1 MSKSPLLEVKAVMP
15 PEIVS
20 RRFKLTIAYDGR
32 PWRGWQSQPS
42 RVTVQDEL
50 ESVLAQLTGTRIVLH
65 GSGRT
70 DAGVHARGQVA
81 HITVEESSWTA
92 ETWLRAMNSKLPMSI
107 RVLHC
112 EEVSLDFHA
121 RFDAIGKVYEYRLW
135 LPAVLSPFETG
146 LSWHP
151 WGGVNVDKIREGAA
165 ILQGRHNF
173 ARLSANRGEQTE
185 AERRA
190 DPERLI
196 RNVTR
201 IEIFEEGDVVRVECE
216 GDGFMYRMVR
226 LIVGSLVRVA
236 RDKSDIEWLRDLV
249 TNPDGEK
256 SAYCAPAEGL
266 YLLRVLY

>member
-1 MSKSPLLEVKAVMP
+1 MLTP
-15 PEIVS
+15 PENVS

-32 PWRGWQSQPS
+32 PWRGWQSQVG

-50 ESVLAQLTGTRIVLH
+50 ESALAQLTGTRIVVH

-81 HITVEESSWTA
+81 HITVEDISWSTD
-92 ETWLRAMNSKLPMSI
+92 TWLRAMNSKLPVSI

-112 EEVSLDFHA
+112 EEVSLNFHA
-121 RFDAIGKVYEYRLW
+121 RFDAVGKVYEYRLW

-151 WGGVNVDKIREGAA
+151 WGGVKVDMIREGAA

-173 ARLSANRGEQTE
+173 ARLSANRGDQTE

-190 DPERLI
+190 QPDELI
-196 RNVTR
+196 RNVSR
-201 IEIFEEGDVVRVECE
+201 IQVFEEGDIVRIECE
-216 GDGFMYRMVR
+216 ADGFMYRMVR

-236 RDKSDIEWLRDLV
+236 RGKSGIEWLRDLV
-249 TNPDGEK
+249 ENPDGEK

-266 YLLRVLY
+266 YLLRVLYGESD